1 MLVEVMLLCL
11 FCLGETDEDFN
22 QTVNLIKE
30 YKFPQV
36 HISQFYPRPG
46 IQFLNLDST
55 ELLSLLFSNY
65 KFTVMLISIL
75 VKLHY
80 FSLDDQRNVLFGMT
94 KQFHLYLVVTHDESY
109 SWRLWDDGQR
119 FISVPKDDE
128 CFSLHPFFFNI

>member
-55 ELLSLLFSNY
+55 KLLSLLFSNY
-65 KFTVMLISIL
+65 KFTVMPISIL

-109 SWRLWDDGQR
+109 S
-119 FISVPKDDE
+119 
-128 CFSLHPFFFNI
+128 